1 MAISRES
8 QGFAERLRRAL
19 EAVGV
24 RASPTALANEFNLR
38 FWGRSITPH
47 TARNWLMGTA
57 IPTQDKLRV
66 LAQWLQV
73 SPEELRFG
81 QPAAATSGV
90 SEPDDALS
98 ELDMAGREM
107 LKRYLSLSV
116 ADRKLVRD
124 VVMALALSSQAR
136 AQGRLSG

>member
-19 EAVGV
+19 ESVGV

-81 QPAAATSGV
+81 QPTAAVSGV
-90 SEPDDALS
+90 SEPDDALR

-116 ADRKLVRD
+116 TDRKLVRD
-124 VVMALALSSQAR
+124 VVMAVALSSQAR